1 MKRLL
6 PDNISSK
13 IYISNEAKRYY
24 EKNKELNN
32 YPFKTQN
39 DLEKKSRNFI
49 PMYEGKIFDPTP
61 NKTISILKKTENQ
74 IIKQLSKLNSN
85 EKLLR
90 NNSYLNQFNNNPI
103 NLSTDQKIIEEK
115 IKSIGKDKNNYMI
128 KLEELKNQIN
138 KLQYNQEKDLGIIEN
153 SKKTKLTKFIEDF
166 KNKEKAKLIEQNL
179 KKLQEESEKLQLLM
193 KKDLEDKIKKKNDE
207 INNKEKEEVEKRN
220 ELLKKIKDKDREYV
234 EKRKKKNTEE
244 LLKIKEFINKKPEKN
259 YLYKKQND
267 KYLKEEYKLIKL
279 ESIKRKEIMRHIDI
293 KEFDEMRKN
302 FDKIKFKKMKE
313 TNEKIKSIKESWS
326 ERYKLIPLYVNPL
339 GKMVFEEDNKMKN
352 EEQNKILQRKK
363 LKQLQEKYKAPKPQK
378 ITIEK
383 LIDKENEIKFL
394 RRPKPNLIKS
404 NSYSDIIRQK
414 MIEKYK
420 TLQNRRE
427 KNKQNELLP
436 DEDYYLDEPQLSKKI
451 IEHDKQYEKYN
462 KINKSFEKD
471 KDKKTNNKEKEKKEP
486 VDYLKERRRI
496 NEINKE
502 KKRNTGD
509 LSNIG
514 SGTNDIRK
522 LIKDNGLNNKIL
534 KVAKCKLESIEEKKR
549 QKNLLLKCSG
559 GVANKPELGEEV
571 CDLMIDSIQA
581 KLSLIKELDKNA
593 DESINEERKD
603 VNNYRRYSIQEHTEE
618 SNDDEN
624 EDEDN

>member
-1 MKRLL
+1 
-6 PDNISSK
+6 
-13 IYISNEAKRYY
+13 
-24 EKNKELNN
+24 
-32 YPFKTQN
+32 
-39 DLEKKSRNFI
+39 
-49 PMYEGKIFDPTP
+49 
-61 NKTISILKKTENQ
+61 
-74 IIKQLSKLNSN
+74 
-85 EKLLR
+85 
-90 NNSYLNQFNNNPI
+90 
-103 NLSTDQKIIEEK
+103 
-115 IKSIGKDKNNYMI
+115 
-128 KLEELKNQIN
+128 
-138 KLQYNQEKDLGIIEN
+138 
-153 SKKTKLTKFIEDF
+153 
-166 KNKEKAKLIEQNL
+166 
-179 KKLQEESEKLQLLM
+179 M
-193 KKDLEDKIKKKNDE
+193 KKDFEDKIKKKNDE

-279 ESIKRKEIMRHIDI
+279 ESIKRKELMRHIDI

-502 KKRNTGD
+502 KKRNAGD